1 MLFLREISTSLL
13 LELHIKVLKCKFY
26 RVCALHLVYRKVQ
39 CDTNLATVDTL
50 TCDFRFKNPVNTLIN
65 LSSFF
70 SLNITK
76 SSINDRVDMRK

>member
-1 MLFLREISTSLL
+1 M
-13 LELHIKVLKCKFY
+13 
-26 RVCALHLVYRKVQ
+26 YRKVQ

-70 SLNITK
+70 GLNITK
-76 SSINDRVDMRK
+76 SNINDRVDMRK